1 VVILAAVGGGAFV
14 LASLIVSLRLLAL
27 ASRTRALPEFL
38 VGLGLLLMGG
48 VGYPLSTVAK
58 LTSPPELQAGL
69 FVFHGLLSLIGQSGI
84 ALFNWRVFRPE
95 EPLARAAALGF
106 MGAMSAVYVWQAFDP
121 GWLAFAEFGAGPW
134 VWVPA
139 FSLCVLAWAS
149 VESLAYHRKLRK
161 RLALGLADAVTT
173 DRLLLWGVAML
184 AAFTTSALALLLRA
198 VGVPMTGATTGLF
211 VGPLGIVSAS
221 AMWLAFMPPQRYVQW
236 VVARAGARS

>member
-1 VVILAAVGGGAFV
+1 
-14 LASLIVSLRLLAL
+14 
-27 ASRTRALPEFL
+27 
-38 VGLGLLLMGG
+38 M
-48 VGYPLSTVAK
+48 
-58 LTSPPELQAGL
+58 
-69 FVFHGLLSLIGQSGI
+69 
-84 ALFNWRVFRPE
+84 
-95 EPLARAAALGF
+95 
-106 MGAMSAVYVWQAFDP
+106 
-121 GWLAFAEFGAGPW
+121 
-134 VWVPA
+134 PA
-139 FSLCVLAWAS
+139 FSLSVLAWAS